1 MKVALVGRAF
11 EKKYIPEVTLAI
23 NELRSHGVEITFQ
36 ESLYNF
42 LIKNSIISGENEGVF
57 SELESDVD
65 FIITIG
71 GDGTIL
77 EAITLIKD
85 KNIPL
90 LGINAGRLGFVSTT
104 PIEDSLLAIKALI
117 NGNYTLDSRMLVKFE
132 SDHDIF
138 GETNFGLNEFAIQ
151 KRDTSSM
158 IIIHT
163 YIDDQ
168 FLNSYWAD
176 GLIISTPTGS
186 TGYSLSCGGPL
197 MMPQN
202 RNFIVAPVNPHNL
215 NVRPLIVTNDAKIT
229 LKVEGRG
236 SKILVSLDSR
246 SVSVPM
252 NTEITIS
259 KTDFNVQLIQLND
272 YSYFNTLRS
281 KLNWG
286 QDYRN

>member
-1 MKVALVGRAF
+1 MKIALVGRAF
-11 EKKYIPEVTLAI
+11 ERKYIPEVTLAI
-23 NELRSHGVEITFQ
+23 NELISNKIELIYQ
-36 ESLYNF
+36 DSLYQF
-42 LIKNSIISGENEGVF
+42 LTKNSIIPKDSGEVFTELNE
-57 SELESDVD
+57 DID

-77 EAITLIKD
+77 EAATLIQN

-104 PIEDSLLAIKALI
+104 PIEDSLVAIKALI
-117 NGNYTLDSRMLVKFE
+117 NGNYLLDSRMMVKFE
-132 SDHDIF
+132 GNSEIF
-138 GETNFGLNEFAIQ
+138 GDVNFGLNEFAIQ

-158 IIIHT
+158 IIVHT
-163 YIDDQ
+163 YIDGQ

-176 GLIISTPTGS
+176 GLIIATPTGS

-197 MMPQN
+197 LMPQN
-202 RNFIVAPVNPHNL
+202 KNFIVAPVNPHNL
-215 NVRPLIVTNDAKIT
+215 NVRPLIVPNDAKIT
-229 LKVEGRG
+229 LKAEGRG
-236 SKILVSLDSR
+236 KKVLVSLDSR

-252 NTEITIS
+252 DTEITIS
-259 KTDFNVQLIQLND
+259 KTDFNIQLVQLND

-286 QDYRN
+286 KDYRN